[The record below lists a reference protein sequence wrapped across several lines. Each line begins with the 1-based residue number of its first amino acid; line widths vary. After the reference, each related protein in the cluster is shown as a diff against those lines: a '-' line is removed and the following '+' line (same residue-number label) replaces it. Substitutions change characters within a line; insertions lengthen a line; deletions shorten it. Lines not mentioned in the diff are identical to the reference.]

1 MRTYP
6 FIPLIVV
13 ALVSMLPRWGQ
24 AQEVRPIDQYLEMAG
39 QNNPHLQ
46 SLYHEYLAA
55 LEDIPQVGA
64 LPDPQVSAAS
74 GMLVPGG
81 EMPTGTQRTRLS
93 VSQMFPWFGTLNA
106 QERVAAERAMA
117 KRQQF
122 EDATLTLFKQV
133 KVVYNDIYYLRAA
146 TRLTQEN
153 LTLLA
158 SFKELARVNFEGAR
172 AGFADV
178 LRVEIEEE
186 ALRNKLQ
193 YLEDSQAPLV
203 AQFEQLLNQPLSEPI
218 AWPDSLETEVLSLS
232 RDSIFQ
238 AILTSSPQLK
248 TLQHEVQAAQEQ
260 VTVARKMGLP
270 SFMLGGSYVN
280 VVPGVGMEMLEA
292 GISLP
297 LYRKKYQAMQKQ
309 AQLQQEAVRLAKES
323 TADQLLTEME
333 ALYRDYQDAQRRV
346 KLNRRLADLAERT
359 LGLLQTEFTSGEAG
373 FEEIIRIEQQLL
385 EYQLNAVQAQ
395 VDQNNHV
402 YSIRYLMG
410 MP

>member
-1 MRTYP
+1 MRKYP
-6 FIPLIVV
+6 FICLIIVTII
-13 ALVSMLPRWGQ
+13 STLPHGGQ
-24 AQEVRPIDQYLEMAG
+24 AQEARLIDQYLAVAE
-39 QNNPHLQ
+39 QNNPHLKA
-46 SLYHEYLAA
+46 LYYEYLAA
-55 LEDIPQVGA
+55 REDVPQVGT

-106 QERVAAERAMA
+106 QERAAAERALA
-117 KRQQF
+117 KRQQW
-122 EDATLTLFKQV
+122 EDAALALSKQV
-133 KVVYNDIYYLRAA
+133 RVVYNDLYYLRAA

-158 SFKELARVNFEGAR
+158 SFKELARVNFEGGR

-193 YLEDSQAPLV
+193 YLEESQTPLV
-203 AQFEQLLNQPLSEPI
+203 AQFEQLLNQPLSESMT
-218 AWPDSLETEVLSLS
+218 WPDSLETEALSLS

-238 AILTSSPQLK
+238 TILTSSPQLLA
-248 TLQHEVQAAQEQ
+248 LQHQVQAAQEQ

-309 AQLQQEAVRLAKES
+309 AQLQQEAARRVRES
-323 TADQLLTEME
+323 SADQLLTDLE

-373 FEEIIRIEQQLL
+373 FEELIRIEQQLL